1 MRVDGHAKVSEMDI
15 QALVD
20 NELTWEDEKRVR
32 AFIATDAKA
41 RATYEMLRRQKA
53 LLKDWWDSTSRSH

>member
-1 MRVDGHAKVSEMDI
+1 MDRHAATVSDMDI

-32 AFIATDAKA
+32 AFLAADPKAKA
-41 RATYEMLRRQKA
+41 RYEMLRRQKL
-53 LLKDWWDSTSRSH
+53 LLKEWRDSKKSH

>member
-1 MRVDGHAKVSEMDI
+1 MDRHVATVSDMDI

-32 AFIATDAKA
+32 AFIASDPKAKA
-41 RATYEMLRRQKA
+41 RYEMLRRQKL
-53 LLKDWWDSTSRSH
+53 LLKEWWESKKSH

>member
-1 MRVDGHAKVSEMDI
+1 MDRHATMVSDMDI

-32 AFIATDAKA
+32 AFIANDPKAKA
-41 RATYEMLRRQKA
+41 RYEMLRRQKL
-53 LLKDWWDSTSRSH
+53 LLKEWWESKKSH

>member
-1 MRVDGHAKVSEMDI
+1 MDGHATISEMDI

-32 AFIATDAKA
+32 AYIASDARAK
-41 RATYEMLRRQKA
+41 ATYEMLRRQKV
-53 LLKDWWDSTSRSH
+53 LLKEWWDSTGKSH

>member
-1 MRVDGHAKVSEMDI
+1 MDRHATVSDMDI

-32 AFIATDAKA
+32 SYIAGDASAKA
-41 RATYEMLRRQKA
+41 RYEMLRRQKI
-53 LLKDWWDSTSRSH
+53 LLKEWWDSKKSH